1 MKKRVAQGIA
11 VLLLAACCVGGVH
24 MAAYAEDNAIVAQ
37 PCATGAY
44 HAGCS
49 LSITAGTATCQGY
62 ITPKPDYT
70 ASSTLLLQQ
79 SANETTWTTLQT
91 WNGSGTIADK
101 TYAVSPGRQYRAIFY
116 AELYNADGVMV
127 DHVTKISICTYDA
140 GERILGARADFSD
153 IVGRKAS
160 TDHGQIYV
168 LGNDLSVYRIAA
180 DGQHAAL
187 YSVADVL
194 GTEAVLDFKVIDG
207 TVYVSVSEPDGVKTY
222 QFPPDYTAASA
233 DRVTVIDGNVV
244 DGGTYYQ
251 STLVPEGEYNCGHT
265 CIVTILQADGTVKD
279 SITLYSDKLIVGA
292 QYLGTDADGNYRIK
306 QYDMDLTDK
315 VEQTI
320 RTIDRNH
327 KVIGCTP
334 VSDADT

>member
-1 MKKRVAQGIA
+1 MKKHVAQSIA
-11 VLLLAACCVGGVH
+11 VLLLAACCVGDVH
-24 MAAYAEDNAIVAQ
+24 LAAYAEDNAVVTQ
-37 PCATGAY
+37 PCYVGAY
-44 HAGCS
+44 HVGCS
-49 LSITAGTATCQGY
+49 LSIKSGTATCQGY
-62 ITPKPDYT
+62 ITLKPGYT
-70 ASSTLLLQQ
+70 ATSTLLLQR
-79 SANETTWTTLQT
+79 STNATTWTTLQT
-91 WNGSGTIADK
+91 WNGSGTIADE
-101 TYAVSPGRQYRAIFY
+101 TYAVSPGYQYRAVFY
-116 AELYNADGVMV
+116 TELYGADGVLA

-140 GERILGARADFSD
+140 GNRIPSAQADSTD

-180 DGQHAAL
+180 DGQHTAL
-187 YSVADVL
+187 YNVADVL
-194 GTEAVLDFKVIDG
+194 GTEAVLNFKVIDG

-222 QFPPDYTAASA
+222 QFPPNYTEAAA
-233 DRVTVIDGNVV
+233 DNVTVIDGNIV

-279 SITLYSDKLIVGA
+279 SITLYSDDFIVGA
-292 QYLGTDADGNYRIK
+292 QYLGTDTDGNYIIK

-320 RTIDRNH
+320 RTIDQNH
-327 KVIGCTP
+327 KVIRCTP